1 MTPGRFFPNVRV
13 MTHSTMRCARILK
26 IAGTATGAL
35 LALTV
40 TAGCND
46 PVSPPQQQQQQEQ
59 QDEGR
64 DPQDDQHEG
73 DEQDG
78 DQQDGGDKDGGGDE
92 QDDD

>member
-1 MTPGRFFPNVRV
+1 MS
-13 MTHSTMRCARILK
+13 HSTMRRGRVLK

-46 PVSPPQQQQQQEQ
+46 PVAPPQQQQEQQEQ

-64 DPQDDQHEG
+64 DPQDNQHEG
-73 DEQDG
+73 NEPDDERD
-78 DQQDGGDKDGGGDE
+78 DGGAE